1 MILQI
6 LTQTRSHSVVSETTL
21 MSNVQVDKILIT
33 GFLSIFYFLNELV
46 CIPVLKYHGS
56 LYANKYQQTYQQ
68 ISKHC
73 LPKYL
78 CKLSAR
84 DISHTKLC
92 TEFLTQTNTIRKAKS
107 NIAKAPERCIQAL
120 LMNTGHKQKPAAHLS
135 AVLLTYSRAWSESTK
150 HVPTR
155 K

>member
-1 MILQI
+1 
-6 LTQTRSHSVVSETTL
+6 

-120 LMNTGHKQKPAAHLS
+120 LVNTGHKQKPAAHLS